1 MKSQSERSKLSRM
14 GPGIQYFIGNDS
26 YLMLRMGSLLS
37 TSQASFHMMSKKSFQ
52 DEHHH
57 HCHQTR
63 PSLKGIK
70 SQAPDLKT
78 VNLDQ

>member
-14 GPGIQYFIGNDS
+14 GPGIQYVIGNDS

-52 DEHHH
+52 GEHCH
-57 HCHQTR
+57 HCREKR
-63 PSLKGIK
+63 PGLKDIK
-70 SQAPDLKT
+70 SQAFT
-78 VNLDQ
+78 